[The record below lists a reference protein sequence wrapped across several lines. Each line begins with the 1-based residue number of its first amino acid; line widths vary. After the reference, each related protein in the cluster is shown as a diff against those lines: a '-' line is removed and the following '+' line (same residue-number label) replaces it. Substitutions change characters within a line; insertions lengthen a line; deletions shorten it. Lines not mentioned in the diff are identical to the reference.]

1 MGKRVFTAAQQDA
14 LLSEISVACEQIAML
29 SAHAC
34 DCHGDADLVDA
45 LTSAMAALA
54 SRSGWFADLA
64 RTANQGS
71 MHNANVVNDS
81 VVWLLPERCRPVA
94 IAETVEGVA

>member
-1 MGKRVFTAAQQDA
+1 MGKRVFTAAQQEA
-14 LLSEISVACEQIAML
+14 LLSEISLACEQIALL
-29 SAHAC
+29 SAHVC
-34 DCHGDADLVDA
+34 DCQGEVDLVDA
-45 LTSAMAALA
+45 LTSAMAVLA

-81 VVWLLPERCRPVA
+81 VLWLLPERCRPVA
-94 IAETVEGVA
+94 IAETVEG